1 MNKQG
6 NKTNPAGGIEWTHIF
21 GPGTGYTANPV
32 RGCQH
37 ACRWRMPDGKLAICY
52 AEAVAERFPGKHY
65 ARGFGVVSFDPGE
78 LAAIQKL
85 KTPAGIFID
94 SMSDL
99 FAQSVSDEWL
109 QAVMDTIRD
118 CPQHQFFTLTK
129 NPTKLALLEQR
140 GFKWPSN
147 LLLGVSMPPT
157 FMFGKELTLAQQRA
171 WFDKALDCLTRC
183 DARVRWVS
191 LEPLSWDCSDIL
203 AKYKDKLH
211 WAVIGAASDGNR
223 TFQPDIKTLNN
234 TLTVLDGLPVF
245 FKGNLADSIFEHH
258 ACRTGDCPHD
268 KQTECDAAL
277 LADGVADSDWRQEFP
292 KH

>member
-6 NKTNPAGGIEWTHIF
+6 NKSNPSGGIEWTHIF

-65 ARGFGVVSFDPGE
+65 ARGFGVVSFDPKE
-78 LAAIQKL
+78 LAAIRKL

-99 FAQSVSDEWL
+99 FAQSVADECL
-109 QAVMDTIRD
+109 EQVFQTMVD
-118 CPQHQFFTLTK
+118 CPQHVFFSLTK
-129 NPTKLALLEQR
+129 NPSRFGEWRYRR
-140 GFKWPSN
+140 GWIPPRN
-147 LLLGVSMPPT
+147 LFLGVSLPPT
-157 FMFGKELTLAQQRA
+157 FMFGKELTGQQQRT
-171 WFDKALDCLTRC
+171 WFRKALENLCAC
-183 DARVRWVS
+183 DATVRWVS

-203 AKYKDKLH
+203 HAFRHKLH

-223 TFQPDIKTLNN
+223 TYQPDPTVLNN
-234 TLTVLDGLPVF
+234 TLAALDGLPVF
-245 FKGNLADSIFEHH
+245 FKGNLRGSMLDVQGLGYRASKHL
-258 ACRTGDCPHD
+258 T
-268 KQTECDAAL
+268 T
-277 LADGVADSDWRQEFP
+277 WRQEFP
-292 KH
+292 KL

>member
-6 NKTNPAGGIEWTHIF
+6 NKSNPSGGIEWTHIF

-78 LAAIQKL
+78 LSAIQML

-99 FAQSVSDEWL
+99 FAQ
-109 QAVMDTIRD
+109 AVPDDWINGVLSTIRR
-118 CPQHQFFTLTK
+118 CPKHVFFSLTK
-129 NPTKLALLEQR
+129 NPTRLPLWFRDTPAPK
-140 GFKWPSN
+140 N
-147 LLLGVSMPPT
+147 LFLGVSMPPT
-157 FMFGKELTLAQQRA
+157 FMFGKELTEQQQRT
-171 WFDKALDCLTRC
+171 WFAKALASLV
-183 DARVRWVS
+183 ASNAAVRWVS

-203 AKYKDKLH
+203 STYVSGLN
-211 WAVIGAASDGNR
+211 WAVIGAASDGSKK
-223 TFQPDIKTLNN
+223 FQPEQRTLAN
-234 TLTVLDGLPVF
+234 VLDALRPLPVF
-245 FKGNLADSIFEHH
+245 FKGNLRDSIGQDFVCQH
-258 ACRTGDCPHD
+258 
-268 KQTECDAAL
+268 
-277 LADGVADSDWRQEFP
+277 WRQEFP

>member
-6 NKTNPAGGIEWTHIF
+6 NKTNPSGGIEWTHIF

-85 KTPAGIFID
+85 KQPSGIFID
-94 SMSDL
+94 SMADL
-99 FAQSVSDEWL
+99 FAQSVSDDWINGVL
-109 QAVMDTIRD
+109 STIKR
-118 CPQHQFFTLTK
+118 CPEHVFFSLTK
-129 NPTKLALLEQR
+129 NPTRLPLWFRSTPAPK
-140 GFKWPSN
+140 N
-147 LLLGVSMPPT
+147 LFLGVSMPPT
-157 FMFGKELTLAQQRA
+157 FMFGKELTGQQQRT
-171 WFDKALDCLTRC
+171 WFHKALESLCAC
-183 DARVRWVS
+183 DATVRWVS

-203 AKYKDKLH
+203 HAFRHKLH

-223 TFQPDIKTLNN
+223 TFQPDYPTLHR
-234 TLTVLDGLPVF
+234 VLESLGELPVF
-245 FKGNLADSIFEHH
+245 FKGNLRDSITYSNH
-258 ACRTGDCPHD
+258 
-268 KQTECDAAL
+268 
-277 LADGVADSDWRQEFP
+277 WRQEFP